1 MFMKEENENREL
13 NFFQNL
19 LIFSAFCVILRD
31 FQNTGI
37 RHNGHPALRPPLP
50 GHCCTGEG
58 WHYGNLLKR
67 DLLYYE
73 EFALYL
79 TI

>member
-37 RHNGHPALRPPLP
+37 RHTGHP
-50 GHCCTGEG
+50 
-58 WHYGNLLKR
+58 HYESRITPSRAVSCAQHDSLWAFGR
-67 DLLYYE
+67 
-73 EFALYL
+73 
-79 TI
+79 TQ